1 MLQKVIRETK
11 EEKER
16 RLEQLAQS
24 ERVKREQ
31 DKITRINLRE
41 AREEGWLGWHHH
53 KQDPEFVM
61 PHRRMYHADAA
72 LAAAIDPRGRLVT
85 EPDAS
90 NAFDVEPGVSS
101 TPRGRNQH
109 ATNTVHT
116 PTGSSPAALWGSP
129 TSSPLRGADMWA
141 GHSAAQH
148 IELIRAL
155 AEALQAGNGSSGI
168 AVYERRVQEATQLL
182 SKLKILGRATPLQ
195 KPKARPPNDVDTEA
209 NNQARS
215 RIQAAVERATERS
228 FSPPKAYTTLKKRQL
243 PRGSKTPQSRSSNR
257 KSTKLSMADETQ
269 PCADRTSSGQ
279 PTTRSPNTV
288 SARSSARGRRG
299 KPKPKR
305 LDFEPL
311 KLTETILEEPSQ
323 ASDPALVPTH
333 SATTQSSLRG
343 REARK
348 KIPKFPAG
356 GYFKDLRLPA

>member
-1 MLQKVIRETK
+1 M
-11 EEKER
+11 
-16 RLEQLAQS
+16 
-24 ERVKREQ
+24 
-31 DKITRINLRE
+31 
-41 AREEGWLGWHHH
+41 
-53 KQDPEFVM
+53 M

-299 KPKPKR
+299 KPNRNASTLSHSNSLKPSWAITGIR
-305 LDFEPL
+305 
-311 KLTETILEEPSQ
+311 PS
-323 ASDPALVPTH
+323 SVPTH
-333 SATTQSSLRG
+333 SATTQSMRG

-356 GYFKDLRLPA
+356 GYFKDLRLPVDIYGRTAPRYKPGRGCRNPIWRNAPTGFHE